1 MFYDVTIG
9 LNALMQDIPQIYQSE
24 VKTIIPSF
32 VHGKKSF
39 HEKVSVKINPVARV
53 PVELQYPS
61 DLPKLEVVLKRLE
74 KPNPMIQCI
83 TEEPGESQMK
93 KDVPLK
99 TYSDHLG
106 LHKITNFK
114 EGVRVFKMSRKKVF
128 KTAEE
133 AVEYL
138 FLEEL
143 EFQMIALPPEVDELT
158 DEGFDD
164 TETLDSCVRDVA
176 GNFCTL

>member
-1 MFYDVTIG
+1 MTLIQKSVFDK
-9 LNALMQDIPQIYQSE
+9 LNHVQLFPLNSTLSGYS
-24 VKTIIPSF
+24 
-32 VHGKKSF
+32 KS
-39 HEKVSVKINPVARV
+39 KSS
-53 PVELQYPS
+53 VELQYPS